1 VDAPKPST
9 AAPAPTSSRKRERPD
24 SPAPAPRPLS
34 RRRILAAGA
43 ALPLAYATARLW
55 PARAQNPS
63 PSALGSSLE
72 SPHAVHTA
80 GLTWNEALLHH
91 QRDAFDYFLREANPV
106 TGLIPDNVQVHRHA
120 RNKQAPAS
128 IAAIGFGLVAYV
140 IGVERG
146 YLSREEAAARTL
158 ATLRFFATAPHG
170 PEPDA
175 TGYKGF
181 YYHFLDMQTGRRA
194 WQCELSTVDTAF
206 LIGGMRSS
214 AAYFNHDNAAE
225 HEIRQLADDLYR
237 RVDWQWATNPTGPAA
252 SPNNIAAN
260 GIAPDLAAGRNSH
273 AFASTATVT
282 HGWRPETG
290 FIPYRWQGYDEALL
304 LYVMGLGSPTYPLES
319 ESYAAWT
326 STYEWKTLY
335 DHEFVYA
342 GPLFIHQYSHMW
354 IDFRGIQD
362 AFMRDHDLDY
372 FENSRRATLIQQ
384 QYAIANPLQFEGYGQ
399 HFWGLTASDGP
410 AWTTKKINGI
420 ERTFYD
426 YLARGAPFG
435 PDDGTIAPWAVMAS
449 LPFAPD
455 TVQATLE
462 NIQRNYPEMLD
473 KYCFKCS
480 FNPTFTAEDPAI
492 PSWTSEF
499 HFGINLGPIVTM
511 VENHLTGL
519 PWDLMR
525 QCPYITSGLRKAG
538 FQNGWLA

>member
-1 VDAPKPST
+1 VDAPLPS
-9 AAPAPTSSRKRERPD
+9 PADPPHPSQKRER
-24 SPAPAPRPLS
+24 LN
-34 RRRILAAGA
+34 RRRFLAAAGA
-43 ALPLAYATARLW
+43 SLPLAYAANRLW

-63 PSALGSSLE
+63 PSAIASGTDHHL
-72 SPHAVHTA
+72 HTA
-80 GLTWNEALLHH
+80 HLTWPEALLHN
-91 QRDAFDYFLREANPV
+91 QRDAFDYFLRETNPAN
-106 TGLIPDNVQVHRHA
+106 GLVPDNVQVHKHA
-120 RNKQAPAS
+120 RTARAPAS

-146 YLSREEAAARTL
+146 YITREEAANRTL

-181 YYHFLDMQTGRRA
+181 YYHFLDMDTGRRA
-194 WQCELSTVDTAF
+194 WQCELSTIDTAF
-206 LIGGMRSS
+206 LLGGMRSS
-214 AAYFNHDNAAE
+214 AAYFGHENSTE
-225 HEIRQLADDLYR
+225 HEIRQLADELYR
-237 RVDWQWATNPTGPAA
+237 RVDWQWATNSG
-252 SPNNIAAN
+252 
-260 GIAPDLAAGRNSH
+260 
-273 AFASTATVT
+273 ATVT
-282 HGWRPETG
+282 HGWKPELG
-290 FIPYRWQGYDEALL
+290 FLPYRWEGYDEALL
-304 LYVMGLGSPTYPLES
+304 LYIMGLGSPTYPLPAECFS
-319 ESYAAWT
+319 AWT
-326 STYEWKTLY
+326 RTYEWKEIY
-335 DHEFVYA
+335 GHEFLYA

-362 AFMRDHDLDY
+362 AYMADRGLDY

-384 QYAIANPLQFEGYGQ
+384 QYGIHNPMEFDGYGE

-410 AWTTKKINGI
+410 AWTTRKIRGI
-420 ERTFYD
+420 DRTFYD
-426 YLARGAPFG
+426 YLARGAPYG

-462 NIQRNYPEMLD
+462 NFQRNYPEMID
-473 KYCFKCS
+473 RYCFKCS
-480 FNPTFTAEDPAI
+480 FNPTYTAEDPAT

-525 QCPYITSGLRKAG
+525 QCPYMLNGLRRAG
-538 FQNGWLA
+538 FKNGWL

>member
-1 VDAPKPST
+1 MPNPLPPSLQRGNE
-9 AAPAPTSSRKRERPD
+9 AAPASPTIT
-24 SPAPAPRPLS
+24 

-43 ALPLAYATARLW
+43 GLPLAYAAARLW

-63 PSALGSSLE
+63 PSALASTLGDPLAHS
-72 SPHAVHTA
+72 AHTA
-80 GLTWNEALLHH
+80 GLTWHDSLLHD
-91 QRDAFDYFLREANPV
+91 QRDSFDYFIREANPA
-106 TGLIPDNVQVHRHA
+106 TGLIPDNVQVHRHSGTT
-120 RNKQAPAS
+120 RAPAS
-128 IAAIGFGLVAYV
+128 IAAIGFGLVAYIV
-140 IGVERG
+140 GVERG
-146 YLSREEAAARTL
+146 YITREEAAARTL

-181 YYHFLDMQTGRRA
+181 YYHFLDMDTGRRA
-194 WQCELSTVDTAF
+194 WQCELSTIDTAF
-206 LIGGMRSS
+206 LLGGMRSA
-214 AAYFNHDNAAE
+214 AAYFGHDNAAE

-237 RVDWQWATNPTGPAA
+237 RVDWQWATNPSG
-252 SPNNIAAN
+252 
-260 GIAPDLAAGRNSH
+260 APTSG
-273 AFASTATVT
+273 ATVT
-282 HGWRPETG
+282 HGWKPELG
-290 FIPYRWQGYDEALL
+290 FLPYRWQGYDEALL
-304 LYVMGLGSPTYPLES
+304 LYVMGLGSPTYPLPP

-326 STYEWKTLY
+326 SSYEWKKLY
-335 DHEFVYA
+335 DLEFVYA

-362 AFMRDHDLDY
+362 AYMRDHGLDY

-384 QYAIANPLQFEGYGQ
+384 QYAIANPMEFEGYGQ

-410 AWTTKKINGI
+410 AWTRRKVHGI

-426 YLARGAPFG
+426 YIARGAPYG
-435 PDDGTIAPWAVMAS
+435 PDDGTVAPWAVMAS

-462 NIQRNYPEMLD
+462 NFQRNYPEMMD
-473 KYCFKCS
+473 RYCFKCS
-480 FNPTFTAEDPAI
+480 FNPTFTAEDPAT
-492 PSWTSEF
+492 PSWTSEY

-511 VENHLTGL
+511 TENHLTGL

-525 QCPYITSGLRKAG
+525 QCPYMLNGLRKAG